1 MPNLLYVVTH
11 GLISLVQKKDGSF
24 DALMIPMKEH
34 RYLAGTWLNEI
45 PIDAGHFTLTDVS
58 DDPTGMPA
66 AVLRAPELDP
76 TRNVILPVTQVPG
89 LGPNVRTIIHLP
101 KPIAVH
107 SYFKGDIS
115 DVLTGDKGVVA
126 SISKTLS
133 GVQVLVYSVPDPVN
147 HPPALQPHTWRPVP
161 GRIKEPLVSVLH
173 LYNEPTA
180 AFAENQAE
188 EVVDEHNKDEFE
200 KGAAVLGFYLG
211 LSRPASAEHEEDKE
225 PILPGMLRLELQPL
239 ASREK
244 VVNKVMEM
252 IFSPDADPIGT
263 DPATCNPP
271 HGKDGN

>member
-1 MPNLLYVVTH
+1 MPNILYVVTH

-115 DVLTGDKGVVA
+115 DVLTGDKGWWPRSPRRSRECRCSFTRFPIRKPSPA
-126 SISKTLS
+126 YNPIPGALSRAGSKSPCFRLAPLQRAHR
-133 GVQVLVYSVPDPVN
+133 GVC
-147 HPPALQPHTWRPVP
+147 RKP
-161 GRIKEPLVSVLH
+161 GRGGCGR
-173 LYNEPTA
+173 T
-180 AFAENQAE
+180 Q
-188 EVVDEHNKDEFE
+188 
-200 KGAAVLGFYLG
+200 
-211 LSRPASAEHEEDKE
+211 
-225 PILPGMLRLELQPL
+225 
-239 ASREK
+239 
-244 VVNKVMEM
+244 
-252 IFSPDADPIGT
+252 
-263 DPATCNPP
+263 
-271 HGKDGN
+271 